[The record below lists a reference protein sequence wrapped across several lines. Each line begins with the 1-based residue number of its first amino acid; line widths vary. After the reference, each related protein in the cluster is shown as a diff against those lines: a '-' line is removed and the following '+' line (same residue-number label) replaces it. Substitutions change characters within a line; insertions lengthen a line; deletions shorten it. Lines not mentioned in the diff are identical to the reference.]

1 MDHHPLAGDKKTA
14 DGTPRVIG
22 YADEAAFYLVP
33 SVGLTW
39 ARKGQTPVLR
49 DGDRSGHLSVISL
62 ITETG
67 DLSYQIQDG
76 SYQGDDVV
84 RFLRQVRGI
93 YPTTLTM
100 IWDGASIHRGEAVNT
115 FLRME
120 NHGVIQLEQLP
131 AYSPELNA
139 DEQVWA
145 YVKEHELSNLCCKT
159 CDELKPHV
167 VAAFERLKQQP
178 DLIRSFFKHPQVGFY

>member
-1 MDHHPLAGDKKTA
+1 MAHNALVGDKKTA

-22 YADEAAFYLVP
+22 YADEASFSLVP

-49 DGDRSGHLSVISL
+49 DGDRYRHLSVISL

-145 YVKEHELSNLCCKT
+145 SVKEHELQNVCCKT
-159 CDELKPHV
+159 CDELTPHV
-167 VAAFERLKQQP
+167 IAAFERLKQRP
-178 DLIRSFFKHPQVGFY
+178 DLIRSFFKHPKVGFY

>member
-1 MDHHPLAGDKKTA
+1 MERHPLAGDKKTA
-14 DGTPRVIG
+14 DSAPRVIG
-22 YADEAAFYLVP
+22 YADEAAFYLLP
-33 SVGLTW
+33 SVGFTW

-49 DGDRSGHLSVISL
+49 DGDRYRHLSVISL
-62 ITETG
+62 ITATG
-67 DLSYQIQDG
+67 DLHYHLQEG

-84 RFLRQVRGI
+84 RFLRHVRES

-100 IWDGASIHRGEAVNT
+100 IWDGASIHRGEAVKT
-115 FLRME
+115 FLQAE

-145 YVKEHELSNLCCKT
+145 YVKEHELQNVCCKT

-167 VAAFERLKQQP
+167 VAAFERLKQRP
-178 DLIRSFFKHPQVGFY
+178 ELIRSFFKHPQVGFY